1 MRKKVL
7 SAIDCGI
14 SNQQV
19 SQDAITVIEK
29 LHQHGFDGYIVGGGV
44 RDLLLHKKPK
54 DFDIVTDATPEM
66 VKKIF
71 KRNSIIIGRRFKIV
85 HVVFEHLNFDRIINN
100 RPVTEKHII
109 EISTYRSLKIHEHTL
124 NAYGKIM
131 VDNNYGNQKDDSTR
145 RDFTINALY
154 YDPIKE
160 VIIDYH
166 NGIQDLSNKELCI
179 IGDPQTR
186 YIEDPVRLLRAIR
199 LSVKLGLSIA
209 KSTYTYIE
217 ETKQL
222 LLHEHR
228 GRMYE
233 EMLKILL
240 SGSSRACLDA
250 IKNLGIPKGVFI
262 LFDKLFFYDKP
273 DEIALKILEKTDERL
288 SANTTVSTMFILA
301 GLMWNMVNTKWQ
313 KILLEGESPRQALLN
328 AIFAIRHFAGEICI
342 TRNAFSAMTE
352 VWTLQFDFENP
363 TIKKLDRTLTN
374 TRFRQGLHLYNLRN
388 EMGEVDSKLNA
399 WWNSLVEATESD
411 DKLTIIEQLKGICT
425 APAKKRRSRKNKKTI
440 PKHKRLD
447 AGR

>member
-14 SNQQV
+14 SNQLV
-19 SQDAITVIEK
+19 NEDAIAVINK

-44 RDLLLHKKPK
+44 RDLLLNKKPK

-85 HVVFEHLNFDRIINN
+85 HVIFEHFNLDRIINN
-100 RPVTEKHII
+100 RPAIEKHII

-124 NAYGKIM
+124 NPYGKIM
-131 VDNNYGNQKDDSTR
+131 VDNNYGTQKDDSTR

-166 NGIQDLSNKELCI
+166 NGIKDLENKELHM

-199 LSVKLGLSIA
+199 LSVKLGLFIA
-209 KSTYTYIE
+209 RDTFTYVE

-222 LLHEHR
+222 LVHEHR

-240 SGSSRACLDA
+240 SGSSRKCLDR
-250 IKNLGIPKGVFI
+250 IKELSIPKGVFI
-262 LFDKLFFYDKP
+262 LFDKLFFCDNP

-288 SANTTVSTMFILA
+288 NANTPVSTMFILA
-301 GLMWNMVNTKWQ
+301 GLMWNMVNAKWQ
-313 KILLEGESPRQALLN
+313 KILQDGESPRQALSD
-328 AIFAIRHFAGEICI
+328 AIFSVRHFAGDVGI

-352 VWTLQFDFENP
+352 VWLLQFEFENP
-363 TIKKLDRTLTN
+363 TLKKLDRILSN
-374 TRFRQGLHLYNLRN
+374 QRFRQGLHLYNLRN
-388 EMGEVDSKLNA
+388 ELGEVDSKLNT
-399 WWNSLVEATESD
+399 WWNSLVEATD
-411 DKLTIIEQLKGICT
+411 NNDKLAIIDQLKDMCT
-425 APAKKRRSRKNKKTI
+425 IPTKKSRSRKRKKTI

-447 AGR
+447 SSR